1 VREAFERVHFESI
14 IETGTYR
21 GTTTAFLRGISSA
34 PIATIEADS
43 RYYNYSRFRFVGR
56 GVTVMSGDSAQML
69 ERLAAGDPWRRSP
82 AFFYLD
88 AHWLAALPLPREI
101 ATITRQWSDYVVV
114 VDDFRVPDDAGYG
127 FDDYGE
133 AGALAVEILA
143 PIATPRTI
151 VYWPNARSDAET
163 GARRG
168 WVMLVSAGSIDERL
182 RSMTAIRR
190 AGELTAVADRR
201 PCDSLPFLNDVNRS
215 SDYVGDVNLA
225 ARRLAERSNLQS
237 RLQED
242 SGADWGVTGVFGVGR
257 NTEDRSLAI
266 VSE

>member
-1 VREAFERVHFESI
+1 MSGLPSLYDRILERIARHSPGPIAGAIDLLRPRLGRGFGGAFNGQQRRIEAVREAFERVHFESI

-190 AGELTAVADRR
+190 AGELTAVIGTANASRR
-201 PCDSLPFLNDVNRS
+201 
-215 SDYVGDVNLA
+215 
-225 ARRLAERSNLQS
+225 
-237 RLQED
+237 
-242 SGADWGVTGVFGVGR
+242 
-257 NTEDRSLAI
+257 
-266 VSE
+266 